1 MTQGYY
7 KQLGDIGGQ
16 LIKAFS
22 GLIQIAKV
30 HLDNN
35 PLLLDAA
42 EKFIGILR
50 EAALKEEGVSIVLS
64 DGRFYFQNNKLYIQP
79 ENRTIINRMLQ
90 YLEKRQIFNLYFH
103 SDLERISADG
113 VLSFARL
120 IDQADQHKAPA
131 EWLNDQLVQQTLLW
145 VEINQAVPD
154 SSRESIQQPEAAPS
168 PGALVG
174 KRNQARKNYAQVYS
188 SIKEVSR
195 KLSSNQNVGVR
206 NAVRLVQK
214 MVDIV
219 TEDDSFLSILST
231 IRVYDDYTYIHS
243 VNVAILS
250 MCLGKQIGLDHVMLE
265 RLGLCGLLHDLGKM
279 EIPKLVLNKRGRLDE
294 EEFDIIKAHSVHSV
308 RLILKLKASRD
319 RRVKLLMAP
328 FEHHMGYN
336 RSGYPKVDADHG
348 LSLFGRILT
357 IADVYD
363 AITSSRIYRSKIL
376 SPDKALGHML
386 TLSGT
391 SFDPVLLKVFINMLG
406 AYPVGTFVKLDTG
419 EIGIV
424 AGPSKSRDKTRPIVQ
439 LLNVDIHKRY
449 YKGDVVDLSEKFSL
463 QGPFSKT
470 IIESMHPSDL
480 GIQAAEFLL

>member
-7 KQLGDIGGQ
+7 KQLGDIGEQ

-22 GLIQIAKV
+22 GLIQIARV
-30 HLDNN
+30 HMDNN
-35 PLLLDAA
+35 PLLMDAA
-42 EKFIGILR
+42 QKFISILKD
-50 EAALKEEGVSIVLS
+50 AARKEEGVSIILS
-64 DGRFYFQNNKLYIQP
+64 DGRFYFQNSKLNARP

-103 SDLERISADG
+103 SDLEHISADS

-120 IDQADQHKAPA
+120 IDQADRDKAPA
-131 EWLNDQLVQQTLLW
+131 EWLNDHLTSLMISW
-145 VEINQAVPD
+145 VEINQNVLDP
-154 SSRESIQQPEAAPS
+154 SQESNQQSEVVTS
-168 PGALVG
+168 PGELTD
-174 KRNQARKNYAQVYS
+174 KKKQARKNYAQVYG

-219 TEDDSFLSILST
+219 TEDDSFLTILGT

-250 MCLGKQIGLDHVMLE
+250 MCLGKQIGLDHVRLE
-265 RLGLCGLLHDLGKM
+265 RLGLCGLLHDLGKL
-279 EIPKLVLNKRGRLDE
+279 EIPKFVLNKRGRLE
-294 EEFDIIKAHSVHSV
+294 EKEFDIIKAHSVHSV

-319 RRVKLLMAP
+319 RKVKLLMAP

-336 RSGYPKVDADHG
+336 RSGYPKVDVDHG
-348 LSLFGRILT
+348 ISLFGRILT

-376 SPDKALGHML
+376 SPDKALGYML
-386 TLSGT
+386 EQSGT

-406 AYPVGTFVKLDTG
+406 AYPVGTFVKLDT
-419 EIGIV
+419 V
-424 AGPSKSRDKTRPIVQ
+424 RSASWPVLPRARTKLGP
-439 LLNVDIHKRY
+439 
-449 YKGDVVDLSEKFSL
+449 LSSY
-463 QGPFSKT
+463 
-470 IIESMHPSDL
+470 
-480 GIQAAEFLL
+480 